1 MRFPFS
7 TKRLLLITLSFGL
20 VSNAGTGL
28 VRSHFLETD
37 DVATKQAV
45 RDRIVVEALTRL
57 PSVDVNANDELKQ
70 TVLRYIDSLGDDPK
84 QIEIARKLRLSG
96 LTDRLLSKA
105 MEWGMSTSSVQAVE
119 LIAQQE
125 GLELIKRKLCDAS
138 PTEET
143 FTLARIVS
151 LSNKREFLQLQEE
164 LLSGQEASKFVRSE
178 AVVALARNT
187 AYHPKLVELVRAGK
201 IPDDTKMLLGPTLRT
216 SENEEV
222 RKAAQELFPASS
234 ANAREMP
241 SVQQLVKQRGNVQEG
256 KNLYFGVATCSQ
268 CHTVGTEGKNVGP
281 SLTEIGS
288 KLTKEAMYVSILSP
302 SAGISHNYESFAVRT
317 KDDEIVVGLM
327 VSNTDQAIT
336 LRDAKGIDF
345 TFAKEDIDELKKQ
358 EKSLMPENLHEL
370 FSDQGLVDLVE
381 YLTTLK
387 KQ

>member
-1 MRFPFS
+1 MSIPFS
-7 TKRLLLITLSFGL
+7 TKRLFLVALSFGL
-20 VSNAGTGL
+20 AFHAGSGPG
-28 VRSHFLETD
+28 RSHLLETD
-37 DVATKQAV
+37 DAASKQSV

-57 PSVDVNANDELKQ
+57 PSVDVNSNEELKQ
-70 TVLRYIDSLGDDPK
+70 TVLRYIESLGDDPK

-96 LTDRLLSKA
+96 LSDRLLSKA
-105 MEWGMSTSSVQAVE
+105 IEWGMTTQSVQAVE

-125 GLELIKRKLCDAS
+125 GLELIKQKLCDS
-138 PTEET
+138 DPTEAT
-143 FTLARIVS
+143 FTLARIAS

-164 LLSGQEASKFVRSE
+164 ILSGYESSKFVRSE

-187 AYHPKLVELVRAGK
+187 AYHPKLVQLVRDGK
-201 IPDDTKMLLGPTLRT
+201 IPDDAKTLLGPTLRT

-222 RKAAQELFPASS
+222 RKAAQDLFPASS
-234 ANAREMP
+234 PNAREMP
-241 SVQQLVKQRGNVQEG
+241 AVQQLVKRRGNVQEG
-256 KNLYFGVATCSQ
+256 KKLYFGVATCSQ

-327 VSNTDQAIT
+327 VSNTEQAIT

-345 TFAKEDIDELKKQ
+345 TFAKEDIDELRKQ

-370 FSDQGLVDLVE
+370 FTDQGLVDLVE
-381 YLTTLK
+381 YLATLK
-387 KQ
+387 KD